1 MKAPQTKSKIKVP
14 AHLLAE
20 DRQLP
25 LVPHIREG
33 GSSLGGVSA
42 MGLLLLLLSRFS
54 RVQLCV
60 TP

>member
-42 MGLLLLLLSRFS
+42 MGLLLLLLLSRFS
-54 RVQLCV
+54 RV
-60 TP
+60 